1 MRNRNFYGE
10 DYMQI
15 REERM
20 KRFRHN
26 RKRNKKVFGILMA
39 LVGIGF
45 FLRALGVFPYFDLEF
60 SWPII
65 LIAIGVLIGLKN
77 NFRNNAWWIL
87 ILVGIA
93 NLTPQF
99 MIMGKPSSH
108 FVWPAFI
115 VIVGLAIAFRPQ
127 RDYCAPMRG
136 GRRGKIGTDTNITD
150 ESNLNMD
157 ITFGGRKEIITS
169 KDFKGG
175 VVSLTFG
182 GCELNL
188 TQADFTEPSVIID
201 CRVSFG
207 GLEIIVPSNWEVQNE
222 VSPSFGSV
230 EDSRTI
236 QTAVAPENK
245 KVLIL
250 RGTCSFGSIELKSY

>member
-1 MRNRNFYGE
+1 
-10 DYMQI
+10 
-15 REERM
+15 
-20 KRFRHN
+20 
-26 RKRNKKVFGILMA
+26 MA
-39 LVGIGF
+39 GVGICF

-87 ILVGIA
+87 ILVGVA

-99 MIMGKPSSH
+99 MIMGKPSAH

-115 VIVGLAIAFRPQ
+115 IIIGLVIAFRPHKD
-127 RDYCAPMRG
+127 RCPGLPG
-136 GRRGKIGTDTNITD
+136 GRRGRGTDTNITD